1 MLPGGNY
8 GFLMIFAGIF
18 TVAHPYFVNNLIQ
31 TIDIPFENICSFD
44 TGVITILGVGGLPS
58 STFSCATTV
67 YNAQYAVDTNGGT
80 QGIWRIINYTSA
92 NFYPYTDLDVLG
104 RWSCTSQPSTILD
117 LNNYSN
123 VTNSSILLDTV
134 ETFLTE
140 QNFLYNQ
147 TDVTPRVFYGG
158 VSTGFLA
165 WSANETNDSNN
176 TWAVRYVF
184 HL

>member
-140 QNFLYNQ
+140 QKFPLQ
-147 TDVTPRVFYGG
+147 
-158 VSTGFLA
+158 
-165 WSANETNDSNN
+165 SNRCH
-176 TWAVRYVF
+176 TESVLWWRF
-184 HL
+184 DWLSGLECQ